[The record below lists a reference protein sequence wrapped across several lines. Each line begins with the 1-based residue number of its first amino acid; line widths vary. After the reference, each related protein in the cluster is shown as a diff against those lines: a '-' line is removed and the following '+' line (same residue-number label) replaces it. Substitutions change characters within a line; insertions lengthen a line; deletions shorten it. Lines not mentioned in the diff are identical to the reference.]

1 MFTLYKMVI
10 RKKAPSPAFNGGQEG
25 GPWSRV
31 EDLHLI
37 ERDPISLA
45 LYIIFI
51 EWPTLSIVSIISKL
65 AHKANTVEIYLIRKS
80 RLRRLLFFLLF
91 LSLGCS
97 NICIK
102 YYCYT

>member
-37 ERDPISLA
+37 KRDPISLA
-45 LYIIFI
+45 LYIIVI
-51 EWPTLSIVSIISKL
+51 EGEKSILIVSIVSKFEHHANAEKIS
-65 AHKANTVEIYLIRKS
+65 LIRKP
-80 RLRRLLFFLLF
+80 RLW
-91 LSLGCS
+91 
-97 NICIK
+97 
-102 YYCYT
+102 